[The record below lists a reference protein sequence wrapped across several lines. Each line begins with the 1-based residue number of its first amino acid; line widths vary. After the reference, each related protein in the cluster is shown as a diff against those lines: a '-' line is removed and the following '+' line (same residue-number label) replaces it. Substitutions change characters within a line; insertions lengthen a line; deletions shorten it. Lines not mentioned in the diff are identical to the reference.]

1 MTSTAALSIDEVL
14 AALRGVPGVRSAD
27 IGQDESGGAGL
38 LRLDLAEDVDEVEVA
53 TSVGR
58 LLRERFGL
66 GVDAGQVQMVEAAAD
81 FAAEPTPHA
90 EHPNDLGYADS
101 DVRVVVMN
109 VTSAG
114 RKVLVTIVLRRGSR
128 ECRGE
133 APGTTSSHGV
143 HRAVAEATLH
153 AVEELTEDAV
163 IGRVERLEVDDGVA
177 AIALVLDVDGVEIAV
192 SGTSPVD
199 ADPRQAIVR
208 AVLSAVAPHLPA

>member
-14 AALRGVPGVRSAD
+14 AALRSVPGVRSAG
-27 IGQDESGGAGL
+27 IGQDDSGGAGL
-38 LRLDLAEDVDEVEVA
+38 LRLDLDENVDEVEVA

-81 FAAEPTPHA
+81 IAAEPV
-90 EHPNDLGYADS
+90 DQADHS
-101 DVRVVVMN
+101 TDFGGVRVSEMN

-128 ECRGE
+128 ECRGD
-133 APGTTSSHGV
+133 APGTTSVHGV

-153 AVEELTEDAV
+153 AIEELTEDAV
-163 IGRVERLEVDDGVA
+163 IGHVEHLEVENGVA
-177 AIALVLDVDGVEIAV
+177 SVSLVLDVDGAEVAATA
-192 SGTSPVD
+192 SSPVHSD
-199 ADPRQAIVR
+199 ARQAIVR
-208 AVLSAVAPHLPA
+208 AVLSAVAPHLNG

>member
-14 AALRGVPGVRSAD
+14 AAIRSVPGVRSAD
-27 IGQDESGGAGL
+27 IGQDDSGGAGL
-38 LRLDLAEDVDEVEVA
+38 LRLDLDENVDEVEVA

-81 FAAEPTPHA
+81 IAAEPVT
-90 EHPNDLGYADS
+90 NADS
-101 DVRVVVMN
+101 HDLASAGCDVRVAEMN

-114 RKVLVTIVLRRGSR
+114 RKVVVTIVLHRGSR

-133 APGTTSSHGV
+133 APGTTSMNGV

-153 AVEELTEDAV
+153 AIEELTEDAV
-163 IGRVERLEVDDGVA
+163 IGHVEHLEVDHGVA
-177 AIALVLDVDGVEIAV
+177 TVALVLDVDGVEVAA
-192 SGTSPVD
+192 SATSPVHS
-199 ADPRQAIVR
+199 DPRQAIVR
-208 AVLSAVAPHLPA
+208 AVLSAVAPHLSA